1 MAEASQ
7 ILASDETIKVME
19 ILKRYSSDKDNLI
32 PILQEI
38 QKNVGYLSPD
48 FVRLVSK
55 HLKISASSIYGVA
68 TFYTMFKFA
77 KPAKHNIKVCL
88 GTSCHVKGGDRILET
103 FERLLEVR
111 CGESSRDLM
120 FSLERV
126 ACLGSCAL
134 APVVVIDD
142 TIYGNM
148 HVDRI
153 KPILSKIRG

>member
-55 HLKISASSIYGVA
+55 HLKISASSVYGVA